1 MLIIPTYQEAG
12 SILSLLAGLRATL
25 PAARLL
31 VVDDQSPDGTADLV
45 LRAQRDYPRLSLRLR
60 SGPRGLREAVVE
72 GMGWAL
78 DQPGVRWVGQLD
90 ADGSHPASALP
101 PLLDALQGADL
112 ALGCRYMPGGGVAG
126 WAAHRRALSWGG
138 NRYARAWLGLPLR
151 DLTGGL
157 KLWRAEALRRVAPAT
172 LRSRGYAFQ
181 IELGQRAALA
191 GLRVVEVPFVFTER
205 RAGRSKMSLGIAI
218 EAALRVPALRLRP
231 WTTPA

>member
-1 MLIIPTYQEAG
+1 VIIIPTFQEAG
-12 SILSLLAGLRATL
+12 SILPLLSGLRAAL

-31 VVDDQSPDGTADLV
+31 VVDDQSPDGTADRV
-45 LRAQRDYPRLSLRLR
+45 IDAQRADPGIALRVR

-78 DQPGVRWVGQLD
+78 DQPAVAWVGQLD
-90 ADGSHPASALP
+90 ADGSHPVSALP
-101 PLLDALQGADL
+101 PLLEALQGADL
-112 ALGCRYMPGGGVAG
+112 ALGCRYMPGGGVQG

-157 KLWRAEALRRVAPAT
+157 KLWRAAALRRVEPAT
-172 LRSRGYAFQ
+172 LTSRGYAFQ
-181 IELGQRAALA
+181 IELGQRAARA
-191 GLRVVEVPFVFTER
+191 GLRVVEVPFTFTER
-205 RAGRSKMSLGIAI
+205 QAGRSKMTLGIAV

-231 WTTPA
+231 WSPPA

>member
-1 MLIIPTYQEAG
+1 
-12 SILSLLAGLRATL
+12 
-25 PAARLL
+25 
-31 VVDDQSPDGTADLV
+31 
-45 LRAQRDYPRLSLRLR
+45 
-60 SGPRGLREAVVE
+60 VVE

-90 ADGSHPASALP
+90 ADGSHPVSALP

-157 KLWRAEALRRVAPAT
+157 KLWRAEALRRVRPAT

-191 GLRVVEVPFVFTER
+191 GLCVVEVPFVFTER
-205 RAGRSKMSLGIAI
+205 RAGRSKMSLGIAV

-231 WTTPA
+231 WTAPD